1 MINKML
7 YGKYL
12 VQAWAWIW
20 EVQTSVTI
28 MDSDGK
34 R

>member
-7 YGKYL
+7 FGKYL
-12 VQAWAWIW
+12 VQAWAWTW
-20 EVQTSVTI
+20 EVKTSVTI
-28 MDSDGK
+28 TDSNGK